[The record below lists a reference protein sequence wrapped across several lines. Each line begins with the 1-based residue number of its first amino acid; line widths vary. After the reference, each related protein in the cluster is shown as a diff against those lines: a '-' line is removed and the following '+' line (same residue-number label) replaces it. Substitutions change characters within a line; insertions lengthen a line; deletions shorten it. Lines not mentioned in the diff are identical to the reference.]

1 MRGEQPDQIIQKA
14 PVQIVFH
21 KLYAL
26 YAIIHW
32 PHRSW
37 SHSKLKFHGSF
48 YRFSLTLRG
57 YPGIDF
63 KLCFK
68 TTRMRKIIA
77 AFILIGMLSAN
88 LFAQNSTHSF
98 TLSKNDFLLDNK
110 PFQIISGEMHPARI
124 PAEYWRHRIQMAKAM
139 GCNTIAAYIFWNYHE
154 SKPGLFDFQT
164 ENHNIAQ
171 FIRIVQEEGM
181 WLILRPGPY
190 VCAEWEFGGLPSYLL
205 KISDI
210 RVRCMDSRYIEAVD
224 RYIKELAIQV
234 KGLQVTKGGPI
245 LMVQVENEYGSFGND
260 RRYMKWIQEMWKNNG
275 IEVPFYTADGAT
287 PFMLEAGS
295 LPDAA
300 IGLDP
305 GASSSDFEQATKA
318 NPNVPSFC
326 SELYPGWLTHWGEK
340 WQRPDT
346 KDLLKDVK
354 WLMDNKKSFNFYV
367 IHGGTNFGFW
377 AGANAFS
384 PTQYQPDVTS
394 YDYDAPINEMGEAT
408 PKYYALRNLL
418 TQYLPAGYKMS
429 PIPEQNPVIEIPEIK
444 MNTSASVWN
453 NLPSPVYTPQPKPME
468 LFGQKSGF
476 IMYRTNLIGH
486 KKGKLRITELHDYAT
501 IFIDGK
507 YIGKLDRCKSENI
520 IDLPES
526 STANPQLDILVEA
539 MGRINFAEYMIDRKG
554 ITERVSLNGMTL
566 MNWQVFNLPMEEP
579 YINQLKF
586 SAAVP
591 AIPGNFFKGEFD
603 LSGIGD
609 TYLDLKLWE
618 KGVVWIN
625 GHNLG
630 RYWNIGPQRQL
641 YCPASWF
648 KKGKNELVIFD
659 LHQLNA
665 QSVTG
670 IKKME

>member
-1 MRGEQPDQIIQKA
+1 MN
-14 PVQIVFH
+14 
-21 KLYAL
+21 KLFAL
-26 YAIIHW
+26 
-32 PHRSW
+32 
-37 SHSKLKFHGSF
+37 
-48 YRFSLTLRG
+48 
-57 YPGIDF
+57 
-63 KLCFK
+63 LCFI
-68 TTRMRKIIA
+68 TMVGT
-77 AFILIGMLSAN
+77 
-88 LFAQNSTHSF
+88 NSFGQTSSHSF
-98 TLSKNDFLLDNK
+98 TLSKTEFLLDNK

-124 PAEYWRHRIQMAKAM
+124 PAEYWRHRIKMAKAM

-205 KISDI
+205 KIPDI
-210 RVRCMDSRYIEAVD
+210 KVRCMDPRYIEAVD
-224 RYIKELAIQV
+224 RYIEALAIQV
-234 KGLQVTKGGPI
+234 KDLQITKGGPI
-245 LMVQVENEYGSFGND
+245 VMVQVENEYGSFGND

-275 IEVPFYTADGAT
+275 IEIPFYTADGAT

-305 GASSSDFEQATKA
+305 AASSADFDQATKA

-326 SELYPGWLTHWGEK
+326 SELYPGWLTHWGEN

-346 KDLLKDVK
+346 SALYKDVK

-367 IHGGTNFGFW
+367 IHGGTNFGYW

-394 YDYDAPINEMGEAT
+394 YDYDAPINEMGQPT
-408 PKYYALRNLL
+408 PKYYALRKLL
-418 TQYLPAGYKMS
+418 TKYLPAGQKMGVV
-429 PIPEQNPVIEIPEIK
+429 PDPNPVITIPEIK
-444 MNTSASVWN
+444 MNASSSVWA
-453 NLPSPVYTPQPKPME
+453 NLPVAISSPQPKPME
-468 LFGQKSGF
+468 MFGQKSGF
-476 IMYRTNLIGH
+476 ILYRTNLIGH

-507 YIGKLDRCKSENI
+507 YIGKLDRCKAENTI
-520 IDLPES
+520 ELPES
-526 STANPQLDILVEA
+526 TSANPQLDILVEG

-566 MNWQVFNLPMEEP
+566 MNWQVFSLPFGENN
-579 YINQLKF
+579 IKQLKY
-586 SAAVP
+586 STETP
-591 AIPGNFFKGEFD
+591 TQPGNFFKGEFG
-603 LSGIGD
+603 LSATGD
-609 TYLDLKLWE
+609 TYFDVSAWE
-618 KGVVWIN
+618 KGIVWIN

-630 RYWNIGPQRQL
+630 RYWNIGPQKQL
-641 YCPASWF
+641 YCPASWLI
-648 KKGKNELVIFD
+648 KGKNELVIFD
-659 LHQLNA
+659 IHQLI
-665 QSVTG
+665 SKPVTG
-670 IKKME
+670 VRKME